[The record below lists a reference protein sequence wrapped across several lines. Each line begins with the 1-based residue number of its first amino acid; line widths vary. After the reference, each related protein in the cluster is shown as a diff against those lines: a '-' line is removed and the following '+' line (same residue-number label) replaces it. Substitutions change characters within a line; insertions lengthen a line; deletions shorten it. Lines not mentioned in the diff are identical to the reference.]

1 MQKYL
6 IKQIFNVR
14 EMAIQCRLVRLCQ
27 ELSPRRSWQKRIEKK
42 TTKAAHAENERGSER
57 ARETWPY
64 DWQRRFWHLP
74 LYWFIDFFVR
84 VL

>member
-27 ELSPRRSWQKRIEKK
+27 ELSPRRS
-42 TTKAAHAENERGSER
+42 
-57 ARETWPY
+57 
-64 DWQRRFWHLP
+64 
-74 LYWFIDFFVR
+74 
-84 VL
+84 